1 VINRIETL
9 LNQDDAAA
17 ESLLG
22 DLESCLSGAD
32 WQDQLRKLR
41 DLIEDIEYAAA
52 LALLERMRGA
62 LKGASS

>member
-1 VINRIETL
+1 
-9 LNQDDAAA
+9 
-17 ESLLG
+17 
-22 DLESCLSGAD
+22 
-32 WQDQLRKLR
+32 LR